1 VELGLCELQERIN
14 QRRNVHRNLPP
25 ARLIE
30 IALAKGEGI
39 LTNNG
44 ALRVT
49 TGKYTGRSPN
59 DRFIVDEEQVSPDIW
74 WGSVN
79 RPFSPDAFDRLCQ
92 RVLEYLGDKTL
103 YVFDGYLG
111 ADPAYRLSVRIINEK
126 ASQNL
131 FANQLFLHPTTDE
144 LLQHEPEFTVIA
156 APGFQAVPERDG
168 TRSEAFVLI
177 SLARRLVLIG
187 GTHYCGEIKKSM
199 FSIMNYLLP
208 ARGVLPMHCS
218 ANEGPDGDVALFFGL
233 SGTGKTTLSASPQ
246 RRLIGDDEHGWS
258 QDGVFNFEGGCY
270 AKCINL
276 SAEYETQIWAAI
288 RFGALVEN
296 VVTDDGRMIRFED
309 GSLTENTRA
318 SYPLSFIP
326 GAVPSGC
333 GEHPRTIIFLTADAF
348 GVLPPIAKLTREQ
361 AMYHFLS
368 GYTSKLA
375 GTERGVR
382 QPEATFSP
390 CFGAPF
396 LPRHPL
402 VYAELLGKRIQEHN
416 TAVYLVNTGRSGG
429 PYGVGSRINLHYTR
443 SMVNAVLRNELEFGH
458 EIDPVFKL
466 ALPKASPGVP
476 MDILNP
482 RKTWADPAAYDE
494 QARKLAHLFRENF
507 NKFSEAPR
515 ALAAAPPL

>member
-1 VELGLCELQERIN
+1 MELGLCELQERIN

-156 APGFQAVPERDG
+156 APGFRGSRAGWD
-168 TRSEAFVLI
+168 RSEAFVLI

-187 GTHYCGEIKKSM
+187 GTHCCGEIKVHVQHHELSV
-199 FSIMNYLLP
+199 
-208 ARGVLPMHCS
+208 ARSSVLPMHCS
-218 ANEGPDGDVALFFGL
+218 ANEGPDGDVACFRSFRHGQGHPFGQ
-233 SGTGKTTLSASPQ
+233 SATSPD
-246 RRLIGDDEHGWS
+246 R
-258 QDGVFNFEGGCY
+258 
-270 AKCINL
+270 
-276 SAEYETQIWAAI
+276 
-288 RFGALVEN
+288 
-296 VVTDDGRMIRFED
+296 
-309 GSLTENTRA
+309 
-318 SYPLSFIP
+318 
-326 GAVPSGC
+326 
-333 GEHPRTIIFLTADAF
+333 
-348 GVLPPIAKLTREQ
+348 
-361 AMYHFLS
+361 
-368 GYTSKLA
+368 
-375 GTERGVR
+375 
-382 QPEATFSP
+382 
-390 CFGAPF
+390 
-396 LPRHPL
+396 
-402 VYAELLGKRIQEHN
+402 
-416 TAVYLVNTGRSGG
+416 
-429 PYGVGSRINLHYTR
+429 
-443 SMVNAVLRNELEFGH
+443 
-458 EIDPVFKL
+458 
-466 ALPKASPGVP
+466 
-476 MDILNP
+476 
-482 RKTWADPAAYDE
+482 
-494 QARKLAHLFRENF
+494 
-507 NKFSEAPR
+507 
-515 ALAAAPPL
+515 